1 MAGLKEAI
9 EKLKDAVGDLT
20 SLEVQ
25 TITGNISA
33 VTAKD
38 TDAASRPRS
47 GGSIIDWT
55 KAVKNARTSADVQ
68 LVLATK
74 INFDGDATLFIRNG
88 EIPDYMRNAHEQA
101 VSAGLRVRSDLMNL
115 AKDTIQG
122 LLPKP

>member
-9 EKLKDAVGDLT
+9 EKLKEAVGDLT

-25 TITGNISA
+25 TITGIIAA

-38 TDAASRPRS
+38 TGSTPKPTS

-55 KAVKNARTSADVQ
+55 KAVTKARTSTDVQ

-74 INFDGDATLFIRNG
+74 INFDGDTTLFVRSG

-101 VSAGLRVRSDLMNL
+101 VSAGLRVRSDLLNL

-122 LLPKP
+122 LLPK